1 MTLMEAVVSARIT
14 MIVATVMVT
23 DDRLVTV
30 LQ

>member
-23 DDRLVTV
+23 DDRVVTV